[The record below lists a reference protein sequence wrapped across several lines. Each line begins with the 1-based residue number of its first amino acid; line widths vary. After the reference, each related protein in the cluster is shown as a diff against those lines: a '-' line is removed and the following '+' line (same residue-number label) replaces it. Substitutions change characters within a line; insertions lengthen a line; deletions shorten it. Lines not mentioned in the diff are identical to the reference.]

1 MTRTPAQ
8 LATQLVEAFGRP
20 DEIVAVLADDAIWWI
35 TPSVPPEIMQR
46 VSTGRE
52 VIRDNMQRVFTHA
65 LQRRHDEDDDPYC
78 DQ

>member
-8 LATQLVEAFGRP
+8 FATQLVEAFGRP

-52 VIRDNMQRVFTHA
+52 VIRDNMQRLFTHA